1 MLIFE
6 FPFPKKEQ
14 SFSFTTGVNLCT
26 VRQFLFLFLIS
37 CTTAWSQENI
47 INAEVLNP
55 TKKPIENAH
64 ILNLSKN
71 TATTSNALGKFSL
84 TVSIND
90 SIVISALGYKKRT
103 LIINPTLI
111 NQKNL
116 SFELT
121 EQVEELEEV
130 ELIHYSKINAKDLG
144 IISKDQKQHTPAEK
158 KLYTLEHMTPLTGIV
173 EGIINRL
180 NGNVKR
186 AKKLVEL
193 EKEMFALEEFK
204 TLYNSEYITS
214 KLNIP
219 ELYVDAFYWFCMED
233 NLFKAAAKGNNQ
245 SQIEFLLMEKAV
257 SFLET
262 IPSDTQ

>member
-130 ELIHYSKINAKDLG
+130 ELIHYNKINAKDLG
-144 IISKDQKQHTPAEK
+144 IISKDQKQYTPAEK
-158 KLYTLEHMTPLTGIV
+158 NLFMQRSGLV

-186 AKKLVEL
+186 AKELVEL
-193 EKEMFALEEFK
+193 EKEMFALDEFK

-233 NLFKAAAKGNNQ
+233 DPFKAAAKGNNQ